1 MLSDQTIRELLGSR
15 RELSGLCSQNGWID
29 SETIEYQV
37 IEQSDQR
44 VRLKV
49 SFEEI
54 VTEGSGCIAA
64 RIACYGQ
71 LDIELGDSIEKAKII
86 ITR

>member
-29 SETIEYQV
+29 SETIDYQV
-37 IEQSDQR
+37 IEQSDQSA
-44 VRLKV
+44 RLKV

-54 VTEGSGCIAA
+54 VMEGSGCIAA

-71 LDIELGDSIEKAKII
+71 LHIELGDSIEQAKIMVA
-86 ITR
+86 R